1 MICISFSVHVN
12 LQIPVRHVIMKKISP
27 RGWRQKELIARLKKV
42 NPYVEGNIFKSV
54 ENVNLDTIVA
64 YKQKGVKHHFLD
76 EYDR

>member
-1 MICISFSVHVN
+1 MET
-12 LQIPVRHVIMKKISP
+12 
-27 RGWRQKELIARLKKV
+27 KELIARLKRV
-42 NPYVEGNIFKSV
+42 NRCVEGNIFKSV